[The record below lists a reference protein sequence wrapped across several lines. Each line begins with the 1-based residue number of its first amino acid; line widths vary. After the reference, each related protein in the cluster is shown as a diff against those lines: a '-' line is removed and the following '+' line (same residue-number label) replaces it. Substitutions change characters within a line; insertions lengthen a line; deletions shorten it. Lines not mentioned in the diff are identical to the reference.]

1 MESEIDLDRTN
12 WRQILGR
19 EENTNVVISKEKD
32 EITLESIK
40 FTSRR
45 NQQFLDLGN
54 STTRKVIFKNCH
66 FSTHGS
72 DSFSDLEVRRGQSR
86 HLIMENCSIS
96 TLSIN
101 SAERI
106 HLKHLKIAGLIIHD
120 TKRARIDNT
129 LVDTFSANN
138 TNFVSELK
146 LLPNEN
152 EVSINI
158 SKCTFEKS
166 LIIYEQNLKTLNLKN
181 LIIENDKLQVQKCH
195 FSTTPRLNNIT
206 TLSISIKSNTGEY
219 LIMDDFRTKKLST
232 YRNKANVDFHI
243 GYIDEGKIN
252 YNQGD
257 IYFAQIE
264 IKESLL
270 LDKNNCENIIIN
282 DQCLDKV
289 SLSKNSSNLSFNT
302 ISCNGFPNLSENS
315 FSDILIQEIKEDQS
329 NWEVRINKAQKVR
342 LNNLHLK
349 SLRIK
354 GSGIQEFL
362 VTEVNTN
369 LNLELTDGSQLDI
382 LNNKTG
388 DCNLKVNLEQ
398 YEKFSIEECRY
409 TDAILEGRE
418 NGVVQL
424 SKNKLDN
431 VLLVFESTKRLEVS
445 KLDSNKVNIKDS
457 QIDELVIAE
466 KKEDVSRILNL
477 SIQNSGI
484 KHLLANTLTI
494 NTFTL
499 QKLISEKFEFLP
511 SQYETL
517 KILECN
523 TNQIYFR
530 ENNEIEAY
538 DTHWLFNKTP
548 SLNLKIEKNEVSK
561 LYIEH
566 GTEHERKSN
575 QLSIQL
581 SNSKINSL
589 ESKDLNIQ
597 LLLTEFCKIKTALHS
612 TVSPITPA
620 EITSNQDKYG
630 TLEFRN
636 SSGKVSFNNSNFKLI
651 ELDHC
656 VLEDLEISDCQSNE
670 HPYAIEELKIEAS
683 QIKRFNA
690 HDSKIKNLE
699 INNLKPSEFRLS
711 DISIHNLFLNKFKTN
726 HNSNEFELNFIN
738 IEDQSRRGN
747 ISFIDSD
754 LSGLS
759 FNSCY
764 FESFKELVVKSSK
777 LDKIN
782 CTATTWPQMVTS
794 PDGKKKQFEIR
805 EACRQLKFA
814 MAAHH
819 DKVSELLFHAL
830 EMNAYRKIVRSK
842 GWHPRFWND
851 RLSLLAGSSNKFGL
865 NWFIPLF
872 LITLFLTLNYI
883 ALLYSHCPIDMRTSN
898 FWRLFEWTDFFL
910 LFNPTHRLDQL
921 SLTGDIGGWTAFW
934 DFFSRIISAF
944 FIYQIVAAFRKFRK

>member
-1 MESEIDLDRTN
+1 MESEIDFDRTN
-12 WRQILGR
+12 WDRVLGR
-19 EENTNVVISKEKD
+19 EVYPNVVVSRETD
-32 EITLESIK
+32 EVTLKNIK
-40 FTSRR
+40 FISRR
-45 NQQFLDLGN
+45 NQQILDLRN
-54 STTRKVIFKNCH
+54 STTTKVIFENCH

-101 SAERI
+101 SAERL
-106 HLKHLKIAGLIIHD
+106 HLKNLKIAGLIIHD
-120 TKRARIDNT
+120 TKRARVDST

-138 TNFVSELK
+138 TNFVSEVK
-146 LLPNEN
+146 LLPNEK
-152 EVSINI
+152 ETSINI
-158 SKCTFEKS
+158 SKCIFEKS
-166 LIIYEQNLKTLNLKN
+166 LIISEQNLKTLNLKDSTIN
-181 LIIENDKLQVQKCH
+181 KDKLQIQKCH
-195 FSTTPRLNNIT
+195 FSTSPKLDSIKSA
-206 TLSISIKSNTGEY
+206 SISIKSNTGEY
-219 LIMDDFRTKKLST
+219 LIISDFKTNSLNI
-232 YRNKANVDFHI
+232 YRNKAD
-243 GYIDEGKIN
+243 IDISYGSMTQGKIN
-252 YNQGD
+252 LNQGD
-257 IYFAQIE
+257 IYIE
-264 IKESLL
+264 NIQNRLGLL
-270 LDKNNCENIIIN
+270 LDKNVSRNIIIN
-282 DQCLDKV
+282 NQWLDKITF
-289 SLSKNSSNLSFNT
+289 SKNSSNLSFNT
-302 ISCNGFPNLSENS
+302 IFCNQFPDLSENS
-315 FSDILIQEIKEDQS
+315 FSEISIKEVKQDQS
-329 NWEVRINKAQKVR
+329 NWELTINKAQKVK
-342 LNNLHLK
+342 LN
-349 SLRIK
+349 
-354 GSGIQEFL
+354 
-362 VTEVNTN
+362 N
-369 LNLELTDGSQLDI
+369 LNLESLGIIGSDVQEILLSELNSNLNLVLKNGNQLDI

-388 DCNLKVNLEQ
+388 GCNLKINLEQ

-409 TDAILEGRE
+409 TNAILEGRE

-424 SKNKLDN
+424 SKNNLDN
-431 VLLVFESTKRLEVS
+431 VLIVFESTKRVEIS
-445 KLDSNKVNIKDS
+445 KLKSNKVDIKDS
-457 QIDELVIAE
+457 QIDELIIAE
-466 KKEDVSRILNL
+466 KKEDVSEILNL
-477 SIQNSGI
+477 SIQHSGI

-523 TNQIYFR
+523 TNQIYFG

-548 SLNLKIEKNEVSK
+548 SLNLKVEKSK
-561 LYIEH
+561 ISELYIEH
-566 GTEHERKSN
+566 GAEHERN
-575 QLSIQL
+575 VNPLSIHL
-581 SNSKINSL
+581 SSSTINNL
-589 ESKDLNIQ
+589 ESKGLIIQ
-597 LLLTEFCKIKTALHS
+597 LLSTEFCEIETALHS
-612 TVSPITPA
+612 TVSTITPA
-620 EITSNQDKYG
+620 EIASNQDKYG
-630 TLEFRN
+630 TLEFIN
-636 SSGKVSFNNSNFKLI
+636 SAGKASFNNSTFKLI
-651 ELDHC
+651 RFNHC
-656 VLEDLEISDCQSNE
+656 TFEVLEISDCQSDD
-670 HPYAIEELKIEAS
+670 HPYAIEELKIQDS
-683 QIKRFNA
+683 QINRLNA
-690 HDSKIKNLE
+690 HDSKIKKLD
-699 INNLKPSEFRLS
+699 INNLRPSEFRLS
-711 DISIHNLFLNKFKTN
+711 DLSIHDFLLNKFKKNQNPT
-726 HNSNEFELNFIN
+726 EFELNFIN
-738 IEDQSRRGN
+738 IEDQSRRGS

-754 LSGLS
+754 LSELS

-794 PDGKKKQFEIR
+794 PEGKKKQFEIR

-851 RLSLLAGSSNKFGL
+851 RLSLLAGSSNNFGL
-865 NWFIPLF
+865 NWFIPLV

-883 ALLYSHCPIDMRTSN
+883 AILYSHCPIDMRTSN
-898 FWRLFEWTDFFL
+898 FWCLFEWTDFFL